1 MVSLRHYYCRN
12 RKHFIYLFD
21 LFDSLQQS
29 HSYIVASNIGSGK
42 VYTSELCR
50 FFLYVVL
57 NDGRF

>member
-1 MVSLRHYYCRN
+1 MVSLRHYYCRD

-50 FFLYVVL
+50 FFFI
-57 NDGRF
+57 RCSE